1 MRNIDQIMQMVY
13 AKRAK
18 LKLRP
23 VQEKWE
29 IHRVIPLLSY
39 LKNNRAKLLE
49 LPQGQCVKWRKM
61 NLHELRS
68 PAYPGQGFAAHA

>member
-1 MRNIDQIMQMVY
+1 MQMVY

-61 NLHELRS
+61 NLH
-68 PAYPGQGFAAHA
+68 